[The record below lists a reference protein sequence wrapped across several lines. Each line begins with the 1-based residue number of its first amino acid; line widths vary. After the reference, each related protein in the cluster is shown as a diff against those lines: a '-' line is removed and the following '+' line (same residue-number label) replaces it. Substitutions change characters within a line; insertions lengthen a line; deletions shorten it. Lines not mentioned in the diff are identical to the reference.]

1 MEVDSPVLDEIVMTD
16 DRGSRP
22 RTLWTYAYQIEPPQ
36 VEERLRSVRTLLE
49 DVHAH
54 ARRGARTWVGR
65 LVTEE
70 RVTHIL
76 VVSDSADR
84 GRGVNSKLEA
94 ELKKLRV
101 SFSITAAMQIADG
114 AARPRPGEDDSD

>member
-36 VEERLRSVRTLLE
+36 VGERLRSVRTLLD

-84 GRGVNSKLEA
+84 GRGVRLEA